1 MLLIP
6 KQSTLWFKDYKWNLL
21 VILCSKYIQILVI
34 MKCFAVLSRNIYF
47 LFFFHVYI
55 LSLIMTSSCMYSG
68 MDLDHSYFSFSVY
81 QFVNFLCFKCST
93 CAHLHTHKKWML
105 WNCKKWWVWIYLGY
119 STTGQCRKSFKTTWI
134 RKSDPTKCNRTS
146 YYFQWWQPW
155 GEWTLITYIQM

>member
-1 MLLIP
+1 
-6 KQSTLWFKDYKWNLL
+6 
-21 VILCSKYIQILVI
+21 

-47 LFFFHVYI
+47 HFFFRYTIYI
-55 LSLIMTSSCMYSG
+55 LSLIMPSSCTCMYSG
-68 MDLDHSYFSFSVY
+68 MDLDQSYFSFSVY

-119 STTGQCRKSFKTTWI
+119 STTVQCRKSFKTTWI
-134 RKSDPTKCNRTS
+134 RKSDPTKCNCAS
-146 YYFQWWQPW
+146 YFQWWQPW

>member
-1 MLLIP
+1 MQFYQGI
-6 KQSTLWFKDYKWNLL
+6 F
-21 VILCSKYIQILVI
+21 IFI
-34 MKCFAVLSRNIYF
+34 
-47 LFFFHVYI
+47 FFFQVYI
-55 LSLIMTSSCMYSG
+55 LSLIMSSSCMYSG

-93 CAHLHTHKKWML
+93 CTHLHTHKKWML

-134 RKSDPTKCNRTS
+134 RKSDPTKCNRAS

>member
-1 MLLIP
+1 M
-6 KQSTLWFKDYKWNLL
+6 F
-21 VILCSKYIQILVI
+21 CSFIKKYL
-34 MKCFAVLSRNIYF
+34 FS
-47 LFFFHVYI
+47 FFFSGIYTQ
-55 LSLIMTSSCMYSG
+55 SLIMSSSCMYSG

-134 RKSDPTKCNRTS
+134 RKSDPTKCNRAS